1 MYSFIICVL
10 ALIAS
15 YFVYGKIVE
24 RVAGVDET
32 RQTPAY
38 RLRDGID
45 YIPMSRI
52 KSFLVHF

>member
-52 KSFLVHF
+52 KSF